1 MVLRKWNARIPTL
14 PSSASIEGKHHDYTK
29 TLHHPRLK
37 HPFPLSQGPIILP
50 LDTNL
55 EPSNS
60 FGQGVEEKT
69 VFSHNETQ
77 ACAMYLTLPYS
88 AIAKVSSAWNVR
100 DNHNETIDYEV
111 TELELVKF
119 VWRNVKTRMPRGS
132 TLLQYIANKHRN
144 MLVVFAQNRILA

>member
-119 VWRNVKTRMPRGS
+119 VWRNVKTRMARRN
-132 TLLQYIANKHRN
+132 TLLQYIANKRRN